1 MSATRTPPDTP
12 RLCRPSHVLR
22 APCFRRYP
30 QELFSLSRIR
40 SAGALA
46 VVSEDAQPD
55 ETAEE
60 VVSPAQHAAGSL
72 TTVNE
77 GALDAVST
85 VDHLDEQLEAM
96 YAEYKQRV
104 GKRALA
110 RLAAEE
116 NKGGGGAI
124 SKSAKRKAR
133 VALETEDGADPEEL
147 ARRLAAA
154 EMAGSLRA
162 VAYDGE
168 AESDVI

>member
-1 MSATRTPPDTP
+1 M
-12 RLCRPSHVLR
+12 
-22 APCFRRYP
+22 
-30 QELFSLSRIR
+30 
-40 SAGALA
+40 
-46 VVSEDAQPD
+46 VSEDAQPD

-116 NKGGGGAI
+116 NKGGRRRDLQICKAHGSCGAGDGRRCGSRGAGETSGG
-124 SKSAKRKAR
+124 
-133 VALETEDGADPEEL
+133 G
-147 ARRLAAA
+147 
-154 EMAGSLRA
+154 
-162 VAYDGE
+162 
-168 AESDVI
+168 